1 MNMQVRRRRRREKM
15 FDPTQAYGQGEGS
28 GRIADKNERYMSS
41 ESLSFKEDSDEID
54 ALLSVE
60 EEEYEEED
68 DVMSTGRT
76 PSNNSYNSPDSACSE
91 YGKQRCGGDEK
102 GKAGTTNGD
111 RKKARVK
118 KMVKVLRGIV
128 PGGRQMDTPA
138 FLDEAVK
145 YLKSLKME
153 AKKLGIQNSNN
164 LN

>member
-1 MNMQVRRRRRREKM
+1 M
-15 FDPTQAYGQGEGS
+15 FDPTETYGQGEGS
-28 GRIADKNERYMSS
+28 QRIADKNERYISS
-41 ESLSFKEDSDEID
+41 ESMSFKEDSDEID

-60 EEEYEEED
+60 EEED

-76 PSNNSYNSPDSACSE
+76 PSNNSYNSPDSDSACSK
-91 YGKQRCGGDEK
+91 YGKQRSGGDER
-102 GKAGTTNGD
+102 GEAGDTITGD